1 MYFMRWILR
10 LLNTLIE
17 MLYVVAKRLF
27 DRKVADGVTNSA
39 LSSLCHWKC
48 CLSGFKI
55 FSKYIVCHRAEKR
68 SDPVLLCFLLNGLD
82 EVCGDRFAY
91 ESYCSG

>member
-27 DRKVADGVTNSA
+27 DRKVAD
-39 LSSLCHWKC
+39 
-48 CLSGFKI
+48 
-55 FSKYIVCHRAEKR
+55 
-68 SDPVLLCFLLNGLD
+68 
-82 EVCGDRFAY
+82 
-91 ESYCSG
+91 